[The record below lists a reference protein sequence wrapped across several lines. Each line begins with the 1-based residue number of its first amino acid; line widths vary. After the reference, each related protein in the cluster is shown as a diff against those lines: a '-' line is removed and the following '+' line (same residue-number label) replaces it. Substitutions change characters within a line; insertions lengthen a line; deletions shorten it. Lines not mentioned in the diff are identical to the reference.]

1 MDKSIERIDQLVEL
15 WLDGSTTDAEEHEL
29 RSLVEACG
37 KALPAR
43 LTWVATAFEGYR
55 TLAEERNPQPVKR
68 PLRAQRPTMRLGQRI
83 VAWSMA
89 AAAVVAAVVAT
100 TIDRE
105 PYCYINGEAIYD
117 AQIAMNETRCFE
129 HLDELDQTMQVLT
142 LLETLNH
149 ENNLKVNN

>member
-55 TLAEERNPQPVKR
+55 TLAEERNPQPAKRQQRARRQSIR
-68 PLRAQRPTMRLGQRI
+68 PLQRLAVWGL
-83 VAWSMA
+83 S

-129 HLDELDQTMQVLT
+129 HLDELDQTMQVLN
-142 LLETLNH
+142 LLETLNY
-149 ENNLKVNN
+149 ENNLEVNN

>member
-29 RSLVEACG
+29 RSLVEACSE
-37 KALPAR
+37 ALPAR

-68 PLRAQRPTMRLGQRI
+68 QQRARRQSIRPLQRLAVWGL
-83 VAWSMA
+83 S

-129 HLDELDQTMQVLT
+129 HLDELDQTMQVLN

-149 ENNLKVNN
+149 ENNLEVNN

>member
-37 KALPAR
+37 SALPAR
-43 LTWVATAFEGYR
+43 LAWLATTFEGYGA
-55 TLAEERNPQPVKR
+55 LAEERNPQPVKCQQRARRQSIR
-68 PLRAQRPTMRLGQRI
+68 PLQRVVQWGL
-83 VAWSMA
+83 A
-89 AAAVVAAVVAT
+89 AAAVVAMVVAIS
-100 TIDRE
+100 IDRE

-117 AQIAMNETRCFE
+117 AQIAMNETCCFE

-142 LLETLNH
+142 LLENLNN
-149 ENNLKVNN
+149 ENNLDVNN

>member
-29 RSLVEACG
+29 RSLVETCG

-55 TLAEERNPQPVKR
+55 ALAEERNPQPVKR
-68 PLRAQRPTMRLGQRI
+68 QQRARRQPIRPLQRLAVWGL
-83 VAWSMA
+83 S

-129 HLDELDQTMQVLT
+129 HLDELDQTMQVLN

-149 ENNLKVNN
+149 ENNLEVNN